1 MECIE
6 NNFLTQVFSGTTEVS
21 SVLNLLL
28 TNREGLLSSSVKVD
42 GSFSSINYETAEYKK
57 WKGVKINIR
66 LTTLDFR

>member
-42 GSFSSINYETAEYKK
+42 GSFSSINYEIAKYKK